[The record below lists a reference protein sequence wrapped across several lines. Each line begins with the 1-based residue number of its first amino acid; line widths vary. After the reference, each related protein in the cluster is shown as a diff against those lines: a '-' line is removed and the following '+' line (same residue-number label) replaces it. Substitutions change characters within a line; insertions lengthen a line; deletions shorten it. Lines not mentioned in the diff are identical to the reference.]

1 MTEISNISLNQYRNN
16 LFGDFLSLDGLTEVA
31 VNRPGEVW
39 TKVRGLWQK
48 HGHPITFD
56 KCEAFSTALAKHHGD
71 HIEDLKPGLS
81 AMLETGER
89 VQVVMPPATERGT
102 VSITIRKPSLFV
114 PAHQSY
120 IDSGF
125 YQRVQSGET
134 GNLRELELL
143 ELYHA
148 GNISRFME
156 KAVEYGKTIVVA
168 GETGSGKT
176 TYMKMLVNYIPLSLR
191 VITIEDNNELRFEK
205 LENYVHLFYPSESGD
220 DKAAIVTPAK
230 LIRWNYR
237 MNPDRILLTEVRGAE
252 AWDFLKITDSGHE
265 GCMTSIHNGSP
276 AAAIQGIVERC
287 YQHPE
292 CSNLPYAVLLR
303 KVLSCIDIVVS
314 IDVNGDVRQ
323 MGDIYF
329 KPVHR
334 AKFLEDFKIDLF

>member
-1 MTEISNISLNQYRNN
+1 MQVRNVSLNQYRND
-16 LFGDFLSLDGLTEVA
+16 LFGDFLALDGLTEVA

-48 HGHPITFD
+48 HIHPITFD
-56 KCEAFSTALAKHHGD
+56 KCEAFATALAKHHGD
-71 HIEDLKPGLS
+71 HIEDIKPGLS
-81 AMLETGER
+81 AMLETRER
-89 VQVVMPPATERGT
+89 VQVVMPPATESET
-102 VSITIRKPSLFV
+102 VSITIRKPGLYV
-114 PAHQSY
+114 PTHQSY

-125 YQRVQSGET
+125 YQRVQSGDT
-134 GNLRELELL
+134 GNERELELL
-143 ELYHA
+143 ALYRN
-148 GNISRFME
+148 GDIPRFLE

-176 TYMKMLVNYIPLSLR
+176 TFMKMLVNFIPLHLR
-191 VITIEDNNELRFEK
+191 VTTIEDNNELRFEK

-220 DKAAIVTPAK
+220 DKSPIVSPAK

-252 AWDFLKITDSGHE
+252 AWDLLKIMDSGHE

-276 AAAIQGIVERC
+276 YAAIQGIVERC

-314 IDVNGDVRQ
+314 IDVKGGVRQ

-329 KPVHR
+329 KPIHR
-334 AKFLEDFKIDLF
+334 AEFLEDFKRDLF